1 VARAGVNLYGQFKR
15 LGRMTEGT
23 TNSQLVD
30 GRCSLMQLDADF
42 SNFTWRLFKRVLAGG
57 LAAGL
62 TGCIGMG
69 AVGPDYQ
76 EPAPS
81 VPSEW
86 QVSSLPGDVF
96 DPTMPPSLTRWW
108 QQFGDADLDW
118 LIDTALADDLSIA
131 QARARLQQVR
141 ANRTQAV
148 SALYPEIGASLR
160 ATPTYYGAPESERPD
175 TTQYDAEFDAAWEID
190 IFGGTRRSIEAA
202 QADTQSSEAALA
214 NIRVSVAAEVAQNY
228 VDLRNSQERLSIA
241 KRNMAFQAETL
252 QMALWR
258 HQAGLA
264 RQTDV
269 AQARASLEQTRASL
283 PDLEIERARANNRLS
298 VLTGQAP
305 GAVNQRLSNIKPLPL
320 LPATIATGIPMDAL
334 TQRPDLRVAE
344 RNLAAETARIGQTMA
359 KRYPSLNL
367 GGSLGWTA
375 FTLSGLGPTNSLIG
389 VLTGA
394 LSATLFDG
402 GRLRS
407 QVDAQTAVQEQALL
421 SYEQTVLQ
429 VLEEVENALT
439 SHAFSRQRVQA
450 WSFSAQAS
458 ASAAQ
463 QSRQLYQ
470 SGLVDFEQVLI
481 TERSQLNAQESLAL
495 AQATEFITL
504 IQLYKALG
512 GGWQDM
518 PAAVDQPVLDNTA
531 S

>member
-1 VARAGVNLYGQFKR
+1 MPSNIDFPFRSRQVLQRIL
-15 LGRMTEGT
+15 LGWLT
-23 TNSQLVD
+23 TVLV
-30 GRCSLMQLDADF
+30 
-42 SNFTWRLFKRVLAGG
+42 
-57 LAAGL
+57 
-62 TGCIGMG
+62 GCVGMA

-76 EPAPS
+76 TPETS
-81 VPSEW
+81 VPVSW
-86 QVSSLPGDVF
+86 QQDTADAMQEIDV
-96 DPTMPPSLTRWW
+96 TGVTSAVNLEQWW
-108 QQFGDADLDW
+108 QQFDDPELDW
-118 LIDTALADDLSIA
+118 LIQTAFADDLSIEQA
-131 QARARLQQVR
+131 QARLRQVR

-148 SALYPEIGASLR
+148 SAMYPEVGVSVR

-202 QADTQSSEAALA
+202 QAEVQASEAELA

-228 VDLRNSQERLSIA
+228 VDLRNFQQRLLIA
-241 KRNMAFQAETL
+241 KRNLSSQAETL
-252 QMALWR
+252 QIAVWR

-283 PDLEIERARANNRLS
+283 PDLQIELARASNRLS

-305 GAVNQRLSNIKPLPL
+305 GAVNQRLSSFKPLPA
-320 LPATIATGIPMDAL
+320 LPSKIATGVPVGVL

-367 GGSLGWTA
+367 GGSVGWTA
-375 FTLSGLGPTNSLIG
+375 FTLSGIGPADSLIG
-389 VLTGA
+389 VLVGT

-407 QVDAQTAVQEQALL
+407 QVDAQTAVQEQALAQ
-421 SYEQTVLQ
+421 YEQAVLQ
-429 VLEEVENALT
+429 ALEEVENALIA
-439 SHAFSRQRVQA
+439 HALSRARVEA
-450 WSFSAQAS
+450 WSFSAEAS

-481 TERSQLNAQESLAL
+481 TERSQLNAQENLAQS
-495 AQATEFITL
+495 QATELITL

-512 GGWQDM
+512 GGWQEVPDGA
-518 PAAVDQPVLDNTA
+518 PEPKDKA
-531 S
+531 SP

>member
-1 VARAGVNLYGQFKR
+1 
-15 LGRMTEGT
+15 
-23 TNSQLVD
+23 
-30 GRCSLMQLDADF
+30 
-42 SNFTWRLFKRVLAGG
+42 
-57 LAAGL
+57 
-62 TGCIGMG
+62 
-69 AVGPDYQ
+69 
-76 EPAPS
+76 
-81 VPSEW
+81 
-86 QVSSLPGDVF
+86 
-96 DPTMPPSLTRWW
+96 
-108 QQFGDADLDW
+108 
-118 LIDTALADDLSIA
+118 
-131 QARARLQQVR
+131 
-141 ANRTQAV
+141 
-148 SALYPEIGASLR
+148 
-160 ATPTYYGAPESERPD
+160 
-175 TTQYDAEFDAAWEID
+175 
-190 IFGGTRRSIEAA
+190 
-202 QADTQSSEAALA
+202 
-214 NIRVSVAAEVAQNY
+214 
-228 VDLRNSQERLSIA
+228 
-241 KRNMAFQAETL
+241 
-252 QMALWR
+252 
-258 HQAGLA
+258 
-264 RQTDV
+264 
-269 AQARASLEQTRASL
+269 L

-470 SGLVDFEQVLI
+470 SGL
-481 TERSQLNAQESLAL
+481 
-495 AQATEFITL
+495 
-504 IQLYKALG
+504 G
-512 GGWQDM
+512 
-518 PAAVDQPVLDNTA
+518 
-531 S
+531 